1 MNDQGLQTK
10 NIYGVVGNPVE
21 HSLSPK
27 IHHVFAEEAG
37 ISLSYEKYCVPTEE
51 GIFETFVQQFFEEGG
66 GGLNIT
72 APFKQRAF
80 HCVNQLTERA
90 RLAGA
95 VNTIIPLSSTL
106 LLGDNTDGVGLIRD
120 LSETHGITIQGKR
133 IAILGSGGA
142 AKGILPAITEQA
154 PREIIMVSRQAFPT
168 YHDLEGVFD
177 LVINATP
184 LSLSN
189 TLPPIS
195 ANILGPDSFCYDMV
209 YNINHETVFT
219 HWAKKH
225 QIKATDGFGMLIQ
238 QAAES
243 FCQWHGIKPIGAK
256 LLGRREFL

>member
-10 NIYGVVGNPVE
+10 NIYGVVGNPVQ

-27 IHHVFAEEAG
+27 IHHAFAEEVG
-37 ISLSYEKYCVPTEE
+37 ISLSYKKYCVGTEKS
-51 GIFETFVQQFFEEGG
+51 IFETFVQQFFEEGG

-90 RLAGA
+90 CLAGA
-95 VNTIIPLSSTL
+95 VNTIIPLSSTS

-120 LSETHGITIQGKR
+120 LSESHGITLQGKR

-142 AKGILPAITEQA
+142 AKGILPAITAQL
-154 PREIIMVSRQAFPT
+154 PREVIIVSRQRFPT
-168 YHDLEGVFD
+168 YHDINGVFD

-209 YNINHETVFT
+209 YNADHETIFT
-219 HWAKKH
+219 HWAKERH
-225 QIKATDGFGMLIQ
+225 IKASDGFGMLIR
-238 QAAES
+238 QAAEA
-243 FCQWHGIKPIGAK
+243 FFQWHGIMPNNFDVK
-256 LLGRREFL
+256 